1 MPLFQRNVK
10 LHVTISWLFVV
21 LTLPVIIAFLVV
33 SYRANALLIEDY
45 SNKFI
50 EKSVRENFHN
60 AERLLNPFISNARA
74 AGTLMR
80 DKPDYFREPNA
91 SDYLHEIVASNEA
104 VYAAYAAFDDGS
116 FRQVRR
122 VVPGRPVLDKPVPEG
137 TQIVER
143 FIDQRNI
150 PTGAEAQDQ
159 YRFHGAWG
167 NVLGQDAGPV
177 TYDPRTRG
185 YYKEAVR
192 LQTLTVS
199 DVYPFASSGELGIT
213 VTAPIVSST
222 QTTGVFSIDLTLK
235 TLSRFLSDNRVSP
248 NSITII
254 ADDHGGVI
262 AHPEFERGLTLK
274 DKELVQNQLSKL
286 GDVRVTSALAER
298 IRSGTD
304 RFHFTAGPDNTE
316 YIGIFSPFPKDFKKP
331 WELLIIAPTDDFVGG
346 IKETNRR
353 LLIFGALVF
362 CLQLVLIYRLSRAL
376 SRPIEQLAE
385 DVVHIRD
392 FQFRQAP
399 MVESRI
405 AEISHLAKAVYMLGR
420 GLESFTSYVPRG
432 LVKQLIDSGQGTRLG
447 VESRYLTLF
456 FTDLEGFS
464 TLSESEPSQQL
475 LSQVSDYF
483 ASVTQSIEQENGTV
497 DKFIGDAVM
506 AFWGAPNR
514 VDNHAYLACVA
525 AVRSQRRMTIRN
537 REWTA
542 HSMPPLKVRIGI
554 HSDSVLVGN
563 VGSAE
568 RVSYTVMGD
577 GVNVAARLEGINKEM
592 GTWVCVSHTVY
603 RAAGERLWLRPI
615 DTVTVKGR
623 KGELLI
629 YELLAIRDGDAETAA
644 TEQEIQLC
652 QMTATAYAHYAAG
665 EWEAAATEYQAV
677 LAVFP
682 EDSVAQRMLEKCRAH
697 TS

>member
-21 LTLPVIIAFLVV
+21 LTLPVVIAFLVV
-33 SYRANALLIEDY
+33 SYRANTLLIEDY

-50 EKSVRENFHN
+50 EKSVRENFNN

-80 DKPDYFREPNA
+80 DKPDYFREPSA

-137 TQIVER
+137 TKIVER

-150 PTGAEAQDQ
+150 PTGGEAQDQ

-167 NVLGQDAGPV
+167 GVLGQDAGPV
-177 TYDPRTRG
+177 NYDPRTRA

-213 VTAPIVSST
+213 VTAPIVSGSHAS
-222 QTTGVFSIDLTLK
+222 GVFSIDLTLK

-286 GDVRVTSALAER
+286 GDVRVTAALAER

-362 CLQLVLIYRLSRAL
+362 CLQLLLIYRLSRAL

-392 FQFRQAP
+392 FQFRQTP
-399 MVESRI
+399 MVASRI
-405 AEISHLAKAVYMLGR
+405 AEISHLAQAVYL
-420 GLESFTSYVPRG
+420 
-432 LVKQLIDSGQGTRLG
+432 
-447 VESRYLTLF
+447 SR
-456 FTDLEGFS
+456 
-464 TLSESEPSQQL
+464 
-475 LSQVSDYF
+475 
-483 ASVTQSIEQENGTV
+483 
-497 DKFIGDAVM
+497 
-506 AFWGAPNR
+506 
-514 VDNHAYLACVA
+514 
-525 AVRSQRRMTIRN
+525 
-537 REWTA
+537 
-542 HSMPPLKVRIGI
+542 
-554 HSDSVLVGN
+554 
-563 VGSAE
+563 
-568 RVSYTVMGD
+568 
-577 GVNVAARLEGINKEM
+577 
-592 GTWVCVSHTVY
+592 
-603 RAAGERLWLRPI
+603 
-615 DTVTVKGR
+615 
-623 KGELLI
+623 
-629 YELLAIRDGDAETAA
+629 
-644 TEQEIQLC
+644 
-652 QMTATAYAHYAAG
+652 
-665 EWEAAATEYQAV
+665 
-677 LAVFP
+677 
-682 EDSVAQRMLEKCRAH
+682 
-697 TS
+697 